1 MSESQSPSA
10 KTLPPHPNLNWLKN
24 RAKERLAKLRAATPT
39 AKLALAQLAIARDY
53 GFSSWRKLK
62 EAVELKRALT
72 DGASTSD
79 ETHRQE
85 LLAQYRRAVNAGDAA
100 EVRRLLDTEPYV
112 RQNLNAPIF
121 AFDGRAIL
129 HAKEPAMVD
138 LLLEYG
144 ADINAKSSW
153 WAGPW
158 GVLDNAEEKRG
169 EFLISRGAEVD
180 VFAAANLNKLD
191 RLRELLDADPSLV
204 QARGGDG
211 CRPLHFAKSRE
222 AINFLLERGADINA
236 RDVDHESTAAQW
248 AIVQPMRHLREV
260 SVKALDRVRYLLRRG
275 AEPDVFMA
283 AAINDVSLLRGILNA
298 NPDLMD
304 ITVGSKDYA
313 ACPDAPGR
321 HIYVYTLAEGK
332 TAMQVAADFDSK
344 DCLQFMLSRANKKQ
358 RFLLAC
364 STADAGL
371 ARSVLAENPN
381 IVAELTPQ
389 EQHALTDAAFRG
401 NAAAVKLMLDL
412 GFDPLTPGSDTG
424 TALHCAAWQ
433 GQAEVVR
440 VILAHPVALNLV
452 DRLVNAI
459 EPTHKGRPLGW
470 CIHGSTNCRNPRG
483 DYPAVAKMLMDV
495 GAIGGNAAD
504 ADPAVRAVLEQN

>member
-10 KTLPPHPNLNWLKN
+10 KTLPIHPNLNWLKN
-24 RAKERLAKLRAATPT
+24 RAKERLAELRASTPT
-39 AKLALAQLAIARDY
+39 AKLTLAQLAIARDY

-62 EAVELKRALT
+62 EAVELKRAQTNDAT
-72 DGASTSD
+72 DLD
-79 ETHRQE
+79 ESRCQE
-85 LLAQYRRAVNAGDAA
+85 LLAQYRRAVNAGDTA
-100 EVRRLLDTEPYV
+100 EVRRLLETEPYL

-129 HAKEPAMVD
+129 QAKDPAMLD
-138 LLLEYG
+138 LLLDYG
-144 ADINAKSSW
+144 ADINAKSAW

-158 GVLDNAEEKRG
+158 GVLDRADPQRG
-169 EFLISRGAEVD
+169 DFLISRGAEVD

-204 QARGGDG
+204 HAKGGDG

-222 AINFLLERGADINA
+222 AVDFLIERGADINA

-248 AIVQPMRHLREV
+248 AIVQPIRHPREV
-260 SVKALDRVRYLLRRG
+260 SVNALDRVRYLLSRG
-275 AEPDVFMA
+275 TQPDIFLA
-283 AAINDVSLLRGILNA
+283 AAINDVSLLRSLLDT
-298 NPDLMD
+298 NPELMD
-304 ITVGSKDYA
+304 FPVGSKGYA

-332 TAMQVAADFDSK
+332 NVIQVAADFDSK
-344 DCLQFMLSRANKKQ
+344 DCLEFLLSRATKQQ

-364 STADAGL
+364 STADASL
-371 ARSVLAENPN
+371 AQSVLAENPKM
-381 IVAELTPQ
+381 VAELSPQ
-389 EQHALTDAAFRG
+389 EQHALPDAAFRG

-440 VILAHPVALNLV
+440 VILAHPLAQKLG
-452 DRLVNAI
+452 DRLVNAV
-459 EPTHKGRPLGW
+459 EPTHNGRPLGW
-470 CIHGSTNCRNPRG
+470 CTHGSTICRNPRG
-483 DYPAVAKMLMDV
+483 DYPAVAKMLIDA
-495 GAIGGNAAD
+495 GAIGGNATE
-504 ADPAVRAVLEQN
+504 ADPAVRVVLEGR